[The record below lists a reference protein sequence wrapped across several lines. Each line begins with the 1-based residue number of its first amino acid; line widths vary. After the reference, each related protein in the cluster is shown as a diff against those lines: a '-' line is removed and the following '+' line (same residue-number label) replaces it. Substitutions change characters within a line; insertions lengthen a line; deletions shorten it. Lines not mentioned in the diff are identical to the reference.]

1 VGLTAGVKPANDGET
16 ILEQLALTVAEACAA
31 ARIGRTTLY
40 EAIKNGDLVAA
51 KYGRKTLIRVD
62 DLRNWLGRLVATVS
76 NVQASKPAVL
86 WPAGK

>member
-1 VGLTAGVKPANDGET
+1 M
-16 ILEQLALTVAEACAA
+16 EQLALTVAEACAV

-62 DLRNWLGRLVATVS
+62 DLRSWLGRLPTIPATYKNDEISKAATYEVAR
-76 NVQASKPAVL
+76 QR
-86 WPAGK
+86 